1 MKQFKPHRCMKT
13 NNLNWHFNS
22 SNKGNFFD
30 PYIIA
35 SIQSLKAKTILTNTI
50 VQIAPATVS
59 LLNLF
64 LILMLNRLQ
73 LIWISSISEV
83 YVSSK
88 TYVFMKFI
96 SMAFMCDCI
105 LNMLATNLMLDGNIG
120 RYGYFVSF
128 IVTSI
133 IIYANNSCFPLY

>member
-1 MKQFKPHRCMKT
+1 MTFMKQFKPHRCLKT
-13 NNLNWHFNS
+13 DNLNWHFNS

-96 SMAFMCDCI
+96 SVVFMYDCI
-105 LNMLATNLMLDGNIG
+105 LNMLATNLIG

>member
-1 MKQFKPHRCMKT
+1 MNLMKQFKPHRCLKT

-96 SMAFMCDCI
+96 SEIFMCDCI
-105 LNMLATNLMLDGNIG
+105 LHILATNLMWDTNNMFL
-120 RYGYFVSF
+120 
-128 IVTSI
+128 SI
-133 IIYANNSCFPLY
+133 LLRHILYLSQLLV

>member
-1 MKQFKPHRCMKT
+1 MTFMKQFKPHRCLKT
-13 NNLNWHFNS
+13 NNWNWHVNS

-83 YVSSK
+83 NVSSK
-88 TYVFMKFI
+88 TYVFMKYKQYLCPQKQLLSLFKWE
-96 SMAFMCDCI
+96 
-105 LNMLATNLMLDGNIG
+105 
-120 RYGYFVSF
+120 YFVRLHICIKTIWTRF
-128 IVTSI
+128 LF
-133 IIYANNSCFPLY
+133 CGK

>member
-1 MKQFKPHRCMKT
+1 MKQFKPHRYLKI
-13 NNLNWHFNS
+13 NDLNWHVNS

-59 LLNLF
+59 LLNLL
-64 LILMLNRLQ
+64 LILMQNRLQ

-83 YVSSK
+83 NVGSK
-88 TYVFMKFI
+88 TYVFMKYI
-96 SMAFMCDCI
+96 AVVFMCDCI
-105 LNMLATNLMLDGNIG
+105 LNMLATNLMFDGRILCLYVG
-120 RYGYFVSF
+120 
-128 IVTSI
+128 ISI
-133 IIYANNSCFPLY
+133 CILLSY

>member
-1 MKQFKPHRCMKT
+1 MKQLKPHLCLKT
-13 NNLNWHFNS
+13 NDLNWHINS

-83 YVSSK
+83 NVSSK
-88 TYVFMKFI
+88 TYVFMKYI
-96 SMAFMCDCI
+96 AVIFMCDCI
-105 LNMLATNLMLDGNIG
+105 LNMLDTNLMLINNNM
-120 RYGYFVSF
+120 FLF
-128 IVTSI
+128 ILLRHMSI
-133 IIYANNSCFPLY
+133 LYLS

>member
-1 MKQFKPHRCMKT
+1 MKQFKPHRYLKT
-13 NNLNWHFNS
+13 NDLNWHVNS

-35 SIQSLKAKTILTNTI
+35 SIQSSKAKTISTNTI

-64 LILMLNRLQ
+64 LILMQNRLQ

-83 YVSSK
+83 NVSSK
-88 TYVFMKFI
+88 TYVFMKYI
-96 SMAFMCDCI
+96 AVIFMCDCI
-105 LNMLATNLMLDGNIG
+105 LNMLDTNLMLNNNNM
-120 RYGYFVSF
+120 FLF
-128 IVTSI
+128 ILLRHMSI
-133 IIYANNSCFPLY
+133 LYLS

>member
-1 MKQFKPHRCMKT
+1 MKKRKPHRCLKT
-13 NNLNWHFNS
+13 NDLNWHINS

-83 YVSSK
+83 NVSSK
-88 TYVFMKFI
+88 TYVLMKYI
-96 SMAFMCDCI
+96 SAVFMCDCI
-105 LNMLATNLMLDGNIG
+105 LNML
-120 RYGYFVSF
+120 
-128 IVTSI
+128 VTSLLLHS
-133 IIYANNSCFPLY
+133 NNMSLFILKTKALILK

>member
-1 MKQFKPHRCMKT
+1 MKKRKPHRCLKT
-13 NNLNWHFNS
+13 NDLNWHINS

-35 SIQSLKAKTILTNTI
+35 SIQSSKAKTISTNTI

-83 YVSSK
+83 NVSSK
-88 TYVFMKFI
+88 TYVLMKYI
-96 SMAFMCDCI
+96 SAVFMCDCI
-105 LNMLATNLMLDGNIG
+105 LNML
-120 RYGYFVSF
+120 
-128 IVTSI
+128 VTSLLLHS
-133 IIYANNSCFPLY
+133 NNMSLFILKTKALILK